1 MITKSI
7 VSLAALIAM
16 AGSAFAAELPPSS
29 APLTR
34 EQVRQSVIAARAA
47 GQLQAAG
54 PAYDGPAPY
63 DKNAAYSQYTR
74 AEVRHEVA
82 VARADGQL
90 APAGEAGDNVF
101 TLPPSATSTVARAT
115 VKAETLQAR
124 ADGELVPAGE
134 DVDGAATARS
144 VRTASASKPSL
155 LSSVFKAD
163 RTPAK

>member
-1 MITKSI
+1 MHTKSI
-7 VSLAALIAM
+7 VSLVALAVV
-16 AGSAFAAELPPSS
+16 AGSAFAADPS

-63 DKNAAYSQYTR
+63 DKSAAYSQFTR
-74 AEVRHEVA
+74 AEVRHDVA

-101 TLPPSATSTVARAT
+101 SPPPSATSTVARAT

-124 ADGELVPAGE
+124 ADGELIPAGE
-134 DVDGAATARS
+134 DVDGAARAST
-144 VRTASASKPSL
+144 VHTASAAKPSL
-155 LSSVFKAD
+155 FSSLSKIGHTA
-163 RTPAK
+163 AK

>member
-1 MITKSI
+1 MITKSL
-7 VSLAALIAM
+7 VSLATLIAM
-16 AGSAFAAELPPSS
+16 AGSAFAADLPSS
-29 APLTR
+29 TAPLTR
-34 EQVRQSVIAARAA
+34 EQVRQSVLAARAA

-63 DKNAAYSQYTR
+63 DKNAAYSQFTR
-74 AEVRHEVA
+74 AEVRHDVA

-124 ADGELVPAGE
+124 ADGELIPAGE
-134 DVDGAATARS
+134 DVDGAARAST
-144 VRTASASKPSL
+144 VHTASAAKPSL
-155 LSSVFKAD
+155 FSSLSKIGHTA
-163 RTPAK
+163 AK